1 MYIAIP
7 DSFMSADYPAP
18 MQDDTFINGLNSLIN
33 TPIVSYESSE
43 PTSTITI
50 PVTTST
56 TSTNVL
62 IFLKNHLA
70 IVIGIVVAVVALVIV
85 MTTICCYW
93 RKRSGKKKSKKKDV
107 VFRGNKSS
115 KPHVKHEP
123 PDTASSYSDTSNEYD
138 IQMKT
143 IPAKPKPKRKAINN
157 YNCDYLKL
165 AKEFISSLD
174 WNDKLFDSTFDKC
187 YCPKCY
193 STKLPDVTQAG
204 EGEYVIPREWARI
217 GLRVDEAFQ
226 EEQDIWNRW
235 IVTFHGTTIIAA
247 KSILSHR
254 HFCLPGDTLI
264 DGSVL
269 GIRKGHIPGKQ
280 QIYTSPTIAY
290 SSLPGYSPKYE
301 YYSTKTR
308 RIYDVQIVL
317 QCRQKLDALGI
328 QGETVGAGSKRLCQ
342 FIPNDRIEYFTKARA
357 ALVPYGLLVRLV

>member
-50 PVTTST
+50 PVT
-56 TSTNVL
+56 
-62 IFLKNHLA
+62 I
-70 IVIGIVVAVVALVIV
+70 
-85 MTTICCYW
+85 
-93 RKRSGKKKSKKKDV
+93 
-107 VFRGNKSS
+107 
-115 KPHVKHEP
+115 KHEP